1 MRKLFAALVL
11 VGTVMWAAA
20 AFAAAPIVVDGST
33 TVLPFAQAG
42 VEQYMKQN
50 PGVKFSVSGTG
61 TGNGFKSLADGS
73 AKIADASRFI
83 KDSEV
88 KTCMDKKVY
97 PVPFAI
103 ALDCIVPIVHPGNK
117 VKSLSLEQLK
127 NIYAGKVINWKEVG
141 GADAPIVVVGR
152 DSSSGTNGTWQELVM
167 DRDGKTRVTPKAQ
180 VVASSGAMMTTIA
193 QNKNAIGY
201 DGMGYVSKSV
211 KAVSVNGIA
220 ASAAGARSG
229 KYPLSRYLYM
239 FTNGWPEGDV
249 MDFINFMLSRSGQKI
264 VASTGFVPLQ
274 ELGKG
279 K

>member
-167 DRDGKTRVTPKAQ
+167 DRDGKTRVTPKAPGRGFQ
-180 VVASSGAMMTTIA
+180 RAMMTTIA

-201 DGMGYVSKSV
+201 DGWVTSAISQACRSTASRPAQRRQKRQNSV
-211 KAVSVNGIA
+211 LPLPLHVHQRL
-220 ASAAGARSG
+220 ARRRRHG
-229 KYPLSRYLYM
+229 L
-239 FTNGWPEGDV
+239 
-249 MDFINFMLSRSGQKI
+249 INFMLAGRQKI

>member
-1 MRKLFAALVL
+1 MRKLFAALFL
-11 VGTVMWAAA
+11 VGTVMWAAS

-73 AKIADASRFI
+73 AQIADASRFI
-83 KDSEV
+83 KDSEL
-88 KTCMDKKVY
+88 KSCMDKKVY
-97 PVPFAI
+97 PVPFAV
-103 ALDCIVPIVHPGNK
+103 ALDCIVPIVHPSNK
-117 VKSLSLEQLK
+117 VKSLTIEQLK
-127 NIYAGKVINWKEVG
+127 DIYSGKTTNWKEVG
-141 GADAPIVVVGR
+141 GADARIVVVGR
-152 DSSSGTNGTWQELVM
+152 DSSSGTNGTWQEMVM
-167 DRDGKTRVTPKAQ
+167 DKGGKTRVTPKAQ
-180 VVASSGAMMTTIA
+180 IVASSGAMMTTVS

-211 KAVSVNGIA
+211 KSVLVNGTA

-239 FTNGWPEGDV
+239 FTNSWPDGDV
-249 MDFINFMLSRSGQKI
+249 LDFINFMLSRAGQKI
-264 VASTGFVPLQ
+264 VASTGFVTLQ
-274 ELGKG
+274 ELGK
-279 K
+279 